1 MNTVSY
7 TFPNNE
13 PFVYKIDMILTM
25 TPTCNDIT
33 NNFNA
38 IVRHYFK
45 MIRMTNIKHDCPM
58 ALWPITAG
66 EIAMLYIRKNH
77 RRRNM

>member
-1 MNTVSY
+1 MINVSY
-7 TFPNNE
+7 TLPTND
-13 PFVYKIDMILTM
+13 PFVYRIDAVTTM

-45 MIRMTNIKHDCPM
+45 MIRTTTITHDCPM

-66 EIAMLYIRKNH
+66 EIAILYIRKNH